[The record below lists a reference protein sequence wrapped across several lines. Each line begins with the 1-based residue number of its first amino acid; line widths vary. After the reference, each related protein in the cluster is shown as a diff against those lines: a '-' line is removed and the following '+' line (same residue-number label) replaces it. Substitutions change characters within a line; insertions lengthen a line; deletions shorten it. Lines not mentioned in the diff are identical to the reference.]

1 MTAPAPAPR
10 ATRIA
15 ISDRYWLLRPLATGG
30 MAEIY
35 LARQGAMAGFEKEV
49 VIKRLKPELARDP
62 RVVEMF
68 LDEARIGAQLNHPNV
83 VHVYDVDEH
92 EGVPYIAMEYIVGEE
107 LVQLC
112 RRGLALGKFLPLEH
126 AVELIRQAAAG
137 LGYVHAKQG
146 TMGKG
151 MEHGGLDIIHCDISP
166 TNLLITQDGFLK
178 IIDFGIA
185 RARGQKPRDESALPG
200 KLSYMSPEQAARRPL
215 DRRSDIFSLGVVLY
229 EITVGRRLFKGPA
242 HEVVSRLDQGAIE
255 PPTFVKRDFPPALE
269 AIILRALERHPEA
282 RYQSA
287 YDLADDLE
295 GFLRDHRQHSG
306 PVRIAR
312 YLDELTLA
320 EGGQRRPE
328 LISEQELQRAQ
339 EELDFDQRMF
349 DGYHPVKAPEAPS
362 EWDEFVETDAAVA
375 RALGIEPAQLRVAR
389 TRTPAAGIEA
399 IMLVAPPDDT
409 SPQDRVD
416 PAWLAGQGDGEGA
429 AGTSVGDGAGD
440 DDGAVDVTDDVE
452 GEQALGAGT
461 AGEGEGAGPG
471 AGAIDPADLAA
482 AQAGPPYGYPGGP
495 LPAPTGQPM
504 QPMQAMQPMGL
515 QPMPPPVLAAP
526 PGKTPLAQVMPYLV
540 LFTCAGVAIGLLFG
554 LLL

>member
-1 MTAPAPAPR
+1 MTQAAPR

-62 RVVEMF
+62 RIVEMF

-107 LVQLC
+107 LNQLC
-112 RRGLALGKFLPLEH
+112 RRGLGLGKFLPLDH
-126 AVELIRQAAAG
+126 AVELLRQAAAG
-137 LGYVHAKQG
+137 LGYVHHKQG
-146 TMGKG
+146 AESGK
-151 MEHGGLDIIHCDISP
+151 HGGVPLDIVHCDISP
-166 TNLLITQDGFLK
+166 TNLLVTQDGFLK

-185 RARGQKPRDESALPG
+185 RARGQRTRDEGALPG
-200 KLSYMSPEQAARRPL
+200 KLSYMSPEQAGRRPI
-215 DRRSDIFSLGVVLY
+215 DHRSDIFSLGVVLY

-242 HEVVSRLDQGAIE
+242 QEVVQRLEEGAIQ
-255 PPTFVKRDFPPALE
+255 PPTFAQHDFPPQLE
-269 AIILRALERHPEA
+269 AIIMRALERHPDN

-295 GFLRDHRQHSG
+295 AFLRDTRRHSG

-320 EGGQRRPE
+320 AGGQRRPE
-328 LISEQELQRAQ
+328 LISEQEQRKAA
-339 EELDFDQRMF
+339 EDLELDRGMF
-349 DGYHPVKAPEAPS
+349 DGYHPAGAS

-375 RALGIEPAQLRVAR
+375 RALGIDPAQLRANRGSVRVPVDDTAPQERLDEPWAEPVAVDQVDEVADEQLEAVGEGAIVEEVAAS
-389 TRTPAAGIEA
+389 TPARAPLAAGP
-399 IMLVAPPDDT
+399 VASPPPPPPT
-409 SPQDRVD
+409 PPD
-416 PAWLAGQGDGEGA
+416 PAWDGGVA
-429 AGTSVGDGAGD
+429 PRPTMAQIMPWLILCTS
-440 DDGAVDVTDDVE
+440 
-452 GEQALGAGT
+452 
-461 AGEGEGAGPG
+461 
-471 AGAIDPADLAA
+471 
-482 AQAGPPYGYPGGP
+482 
-495 LPAPTGQPM
+495 
-504 QPMQAMQPMGL
+504 
-515 QPMPPPVLAAP
+515 
-526 PGKTPLAQVMPYLV
+526 
-540 LFTCAGVAIGLLFG
+540 AGVAVGLLFG

>member
-1 MTAPAPAPR
+1 MTAPAPVPR
-10 ATRIA
+10 VTRVA

-35 LARQGAMAGFEKEV
+35 LARQGAMAGFDKEI

-62 RVVEMF
+62 RIVEMF

-137 LGYVHAKQG
+137 LGYVHHKLGAI
-146 TMGKG
+146 TRDAPVPT
-151 MEHGGLDIIHCDISP
+151 GLEIVHCDISP
-166 TNLLITQDGFLK
+166 TNLLVTQDGFLK

-185 RARGQKPRDESALPG
+185 RARGQRPRDEGALPG

-215 DRRSDIFSLGVVLY
+215 DHRSDIFSLGVVLY

-242 HEVVSRLDQGAIE
+242 QEVVKRLTEGAIE
-255 PPTFVKRDFPPALE
+255 PPTFVDREFPPQLE
-269 AIILRALERHPEA
+269 AIIMRALERHPDN

-295 GFLRDHRQHSG
+295 GFLRDTRQHSG

-312 YLDELTLA
+312 YLDELALA
-320 EGGQRRPE
+320 SGGERRPE
-328 LISEQELQRAQ
+328 LISEAEQRAKD
-339 EELDFDQRMF
+339 ELELDRQLF
-349 DGYHPVKAPEAPS
+349 DGYHPVSAVEAPS
-362 EWDEFVETDAAVA
+362 EWDEFDETDNAVA
-375 RALGIEPAQLRVAR
+375 RALGIAPTQLRVAR
-389 TRTPAAGIEA
+389 ARTLAPEPADAT
-399 IMLVAPPDDT
+399 V
-409 SPQDRVD
+409 PQPRTD
-416 PAWLAGQGDGEGA
+416 L
-429 AGTSVGDGAGD
+429 DGAS
-440 DDGAVDVTDDVE
+440 
-452 GEQALGAGT
+452 T
-461 AGEGEGAGPG
+461 AGAEGEGGGGAHAAAAGGAADDGDELDVGDEDVEAELDHEPAFAGDSPAARGARPESPVAAAGSPLVPADVLAVVGPG
-471 AGAIDPADLAA
+471 PELHPYTPPPVVI
-482 AQAGPPYGYPGGP
+482 QAGPPPR
-495 LPAPTGQPM
+495 PA
-504 QPMQAMQPMGL
+504 
-515 QPMPPPVLAAP
+515 
-526 PGKTPLAQVMPYLV
+526 LAQVMPFLV
-540 LFTCAGVAIGLLFG
+540 LFTCAGVAIGILFG